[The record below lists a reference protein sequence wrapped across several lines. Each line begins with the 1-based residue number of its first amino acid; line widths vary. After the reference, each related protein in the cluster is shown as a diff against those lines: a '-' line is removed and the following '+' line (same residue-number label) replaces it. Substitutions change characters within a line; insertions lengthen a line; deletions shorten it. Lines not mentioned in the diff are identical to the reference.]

1 MKIWVNVRAG
11 SRKEEIVKEGEEY
24 KIYVLEVPERG
35 RANDAVLKA
44 LAKHLEISL
53 FRLRLV
59 SGSTT
64 KRKLIAIDE

>member
-1 MKIWVNVRAG
+1 MKFWINVRAG
-11 SRKEEIVKEGEEY
+11 SRKEEIIKEGEEY
-24 KIYVLEVPERG
+24 KIYVLEIPEKG

-44 LAKHLEISL
+44 LAKHLEIGL

-59 SGSTT
+59 SGSTS

>member
-1 MKIWVNVRAG
+1 MKFWVNVKAG
-11 SRKEEIVKEGEEY
+11 ARKEEITKEGEEY
-24 KIYVLEVPERG
+24 KIYVSEIPEKG

-44 LAKHLEISL
+44 LAKHLEISM

-59 SGSTT
+59 SGSTA